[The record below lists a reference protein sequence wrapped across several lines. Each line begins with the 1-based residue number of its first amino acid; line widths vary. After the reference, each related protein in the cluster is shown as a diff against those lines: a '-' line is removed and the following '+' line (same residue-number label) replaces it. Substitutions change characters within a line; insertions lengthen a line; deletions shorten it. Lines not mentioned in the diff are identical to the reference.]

1 MRAAHKITQ
10 IMPQFAHLAS
20 SPALSAVLTRPKY
33 ERIAREWPDASVRF
47 CDVLVDDAATREIA
61 AAEGVSLLPAIRVY
75 DGEAA
80 CVVPCGPR
88 GTGPSRSLEEL
99 RVAIEECT
107 RCTKQPGGQQQQ
119 PDGQDELEMYAT
131 PPGDLVYAALP
142 LATAYVLIERLGEI
156 TADLG
161 MDPAVVTTVAED
173 LGI

>member
-1 MRAAHKITQ
+1 MYKRQ
-10 IMPQFAHLAS
+10 
-20 SPALSAVLTRPKY
+20 
-33 ERIAREWPDASVRF
+33 
-47 CDVLVDDAATREIA
+47 
-61 AAEGVSLLPAIRVY
+61 
-75 DGEAA
+75 
-80 CVVPCGPR
+80 VPCGPR
-88 GTGPSRSLEEL
+88 GTGPSRTLEEL